1 MAPLWRHGARAID
14 GASFGARAIF
24 GASCGARANAGA
36 IDGARAIFGASCGA
50 RANAGAIDGARAID
64 GGGEAVE
71 GADAGPADAGTCVML
86 FLGPL
91 NPGKQLKLTELNS
104 TQLT

>member
-14 GASFGARAIF
+14 GASFGARA
-24 GASCGARANAGA
+24 NAGA
-36 IDGARAIFGASCGA
+36 IDGARAIAMQQAPDVGAAGGGA
-50 RANAGAIDGARAID
+50 VGAPADA

-71 GADAGPADAGTCVML
+71 GADAGPADAGTCVMQ

-91 NPGKQLKLTELNS
+91 NPGKQLT
-104 TQLT
+104 

>member
-1 MAPLWRHGARAID
+1 MCIRD
-14 GASFGARAIF
+14 
-24 GASCGARANAGA
+24 RANAGA
-36 IDGARAIFGASCGA
+36 IDGARAIYGASCGA
-50 RANAGAIDGARAID
+50 RANTGAIDGARATD

-91 NPGKQLKLTELNS
+91 NPGKQLN
-104 TQLT
+104 